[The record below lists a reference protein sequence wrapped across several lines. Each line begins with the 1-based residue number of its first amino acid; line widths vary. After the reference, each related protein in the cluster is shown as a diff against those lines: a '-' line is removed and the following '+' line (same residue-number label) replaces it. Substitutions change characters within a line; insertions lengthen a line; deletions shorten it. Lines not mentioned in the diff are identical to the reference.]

1 MWSNEVEK
9 NRKTDEEYDNDCV
22 EKEFQLVREKFDKDG
37 EGSREAVGMDCYS
50 IIIWDGS
57 ELKTVDISKTIFQYF
72 YYLAIQIHQFLR
84 CVVFYVKY
92 VP

>member
-9 NRKTDEEYDNDCV
+9 SRKTDEEYDNDCV